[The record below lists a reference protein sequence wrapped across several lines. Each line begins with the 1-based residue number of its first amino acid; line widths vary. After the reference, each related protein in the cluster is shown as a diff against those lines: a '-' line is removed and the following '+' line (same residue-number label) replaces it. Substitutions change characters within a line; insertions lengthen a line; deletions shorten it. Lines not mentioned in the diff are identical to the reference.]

1 MSNYIFFCFWPNLTN
16 FVLASLLYNDKT
28 LTKRG
33 RKSFFFFQKMFMT
46 YLLSVPLYLLFLNYF
61 WNQSI
66 KSSKWTKCRVSVHT
80 LGKIRKKTKNSDLF
94 QHYRLLRVK
103 SGKWDLNWRN
113 CLTLHLCS
121 RISVII
127 FILVYSQTRVTHHDN
142 TQGLTQVH
150 N

>member
-1 MSNYIFFCFWPNLTN
+1 
-16 FVLASLLYNDKT
+16 
-28 LTKRG
+28 
-33 RKSFFFFQKMFMT
+33 MFMT
-46 YLLSVPLYLLFLNYF
+46 YLLSAPLYLLFLITF
-61 WNQSI
+61 EINQS
-66 KSSKWTKCRVSVHT
+66 KVPNEPSVDSPFTHLT
-80 LGKIRKKTKNSDLF
+80 GSGKKNKTKNSDLF